1 MSDRTP
7 EEHARLVA
15 RWRQSVAEYDQ
26 VARAADDALMDVIV
40 KAKSELTFSGR
51 LRTAIHRSPLTLA
64 ALIHQARVD
73 RAVLQAFLI
82 GDGDLPSSAI
92 DRLVETL
99 RIEVAMFPASRE
111 GE

>member
-1 MSDRTP
+1 MSNRTP

-26 VARAADDALMDVIV
+26 VAREADDALMDAIV
-40 KAKSELTFSGR
+40 KAGSEPTFSGT
-51 LRTAIHRSPLTLA
+51 LRRAIHRSGRPATQVAEA
-64 ALIHQARVD
+64 AGVD
-73 RAVLQAFLI
+73 WPTMEAFLI

-99 RIEVAMFPASRE
+99 RIEVAMSPASRE
-111 GE
+111 GA

>member
-1 MSDRTP
+1 MSKQAPTG
-7 EEHARLVA
+7 EEHARFLREIDAERDAVDEEFA
-15 RWRQSVAEYDQ
+15 RME
-26 VARAADDALMDVIV
+26 RAAAED
-40 KAKSELTFSGR
+40 TFSGR

-82 GDGDLPSSAI
+82 GEGDLPSSAI

-99 RIEVAMFPASRE
+99 RIEVAMSPASRE

>member
-26 VARAADDALMDVIV
+26 VAREADDAMMDAFARAG
-40 KAKSELTFSGR
+40 KERTFSGFVR
-51 LRTAIHRSPLTLA
+51 RAIHTSDIPLDALA
-64 ALIHQARVD
+64 AAAGVSWGDLE
-73 RAVLQAFLI
+73 AFLAGT
-82 GDGDLPSSAI
+82 GDPPSSAI

-99 RIEVAMFPASRE
+99 RIKVAMSPASRE
-111 GE
+111 AE